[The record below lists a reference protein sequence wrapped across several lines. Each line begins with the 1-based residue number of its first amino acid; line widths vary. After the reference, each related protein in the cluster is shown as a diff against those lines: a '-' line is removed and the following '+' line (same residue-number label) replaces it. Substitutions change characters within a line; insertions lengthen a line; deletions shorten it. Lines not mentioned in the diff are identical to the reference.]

1 MKKQVS
7 DERIKQ
13 ILKNTRASMEV
24 EGLIPSKENDAICER
39 YLKGEITETEA
50 KRLLLESVK
59 NKRA

>member
-24 EGLIPSKENDAICER
+24 EGLIPSKENDTICER